1 MAANRPGSARGAVLS
16 ALDRTRR
23 LFAELAEIS
32 ADAPGVTRA
41 SFGPTESAAHDMIR
55 READT
60 LGLEQRTDAVGN
72 LYVTLPGRNREA
84 PVLMTGSHLD
94 SVPHGGNFDGAA
106 GVLAGLV
113 MLERLAA
120 ASQPECDVTL
130 MVIRA
135 EEMIWFPEH
144 YLGSRAA
151 FGLLPPDTP
160 DRVCRSDNGR
170 TLADHMVAA
179 GFDPQAIRNCERQL
193 DPAKIKAFVEVHIEQ
208 GPVLEAQ
215 DTALGIVTGIC
226 GIERNTVTFTGDT
239 GHAGTVPMDSR
250 RDALV
255 AASDFISAIHDAA
268 KKVTDLRATIG
279 ALSLHPNVVNAIPRA
294 VELTLEIRALNDAVR
309 DDFARLARYLGDN
322 ISGERRVGFSMERT
336 YEQPAVPCN
345 GDLIDALST
354 ATGAICPTAPRL
366 PSGATHDASAMADL
380 CPISMLFVRCE
391 DGVSHKPEEFA
402 ASDDMD
408 AAIQSIAAF
417 LVALEV

>member
-1 MAANRPGSARGAVLS
+1 MNWGQRAQDRLSDIARCSVDG
-16 ALDRTRR
+16 
-23 LFAELAEIS
+23 E
-32 ADAPGVTRA
+32 GVTRFPFTSQHEA
-41 SFGPTESAAHDMIR
+41 ALDAIRSWMSQAGLQVHMDAAGTLIGRKDGPE
-55 READT
+55 
-60 LGLEQRTDAVGN
+60 G
-72 LYVTLPGRNREA
+72 A
-84 PVLMTGSHLD
+84 PTFLIGSHQD
-94 SVPHGGNFDGAA
+94 SVRNGGEYDGIMGVVLGCLALEKLAADGNELPFSVEILAFADEEGVRFPTALMGPRALAGTFDPA
-106 GVLAGLV
+106 VLAMTDSDGVSL
-113 MLERLAA
+113 RNALA
-120 ASQPECDVTL
+120 
-130 MVIRA
+130 
-135 EEMIWFPEH
+135 
-144 YLGSRAA
+144 G
-151 FGLLPPDTP
+151 FGGDP
-160 DRVCRSDNGR
+160 DRVAA
-170 TLADHMVAA
+170 LA
-179 GFDPQAIRNCERQL
+179 R
-193 DPAKIKAFVEVHIEQ
+193 DPAKTLGYLEIHIEQ

-322 ISGERRVGFSMERT
+322 ISGGRRVGFSMERT

-354 ATGAICPTAPRL
+354 ATDAICPTAPRL

>member
-1 MAANRPGSARGAVLS
+1 MNWGQRAQDRLSDIARCSVDG
-16 ALDRTRR
+16 
-23 LFAELAEIS
+23 E
-32 ADAPGVTRA
+32 GVTRFPFTSQHEA
-41 SFGPTESAAHDMIR
+41 ALDAIRSWMSQAGLQVHMDAAGTLIGRKDGPE
-55 READT
+55 
-60 LGLEQRTDAVGN
+60 G
-72 LYVTLPGRNREA
+72 A
-84 PVLMTGSHLD
+84 PTFLIGSHQD
-94 SVPHGGNFDGAA
+94 SVRNGGGYDGIMGVVLGCLALEKLAADGNELPFSVEILAFADEEGVRFPTALMGPRALAGTFDPA
-106 GVLAGLV
+106 VLAMTDSDGVSL
-113 MLERLAA
+113 RNALA
-120 ASQPECDVTL
+120 
-130 MVIRA
+130 
-135 EEMIWFPEH
+135 
-144 YLGSRAA
+144 G
-151 FGLLPPDTP
+151 FGGDP
-160 DRVCRSDNGR
+160 DRVAA
-170 TLADHMVAA
+170 LA
-179 GFDPQAIRNCERQL
+179 R
-193 DPAKIKAFVEVHIEQ
+193 DPAKTLGYLEIHIEQ

-268 KKVTDLRATIG
+268 KKVTDRRATIG

>member
-1 MAANRPGSARGAVLS
+1 MNWGQCAQDRLSDIARCSV
-16 ALDRTRR
+16 DTT
-23 LFAELAEIS
+23 
-32 ADAPGVTRA
+32 GVTRFPFTPQHEA
-41 SFGPTESAAHDMIR
+41 ALDVIRLWMSQAGLKVHMDAAGTLIGRKEGPKGAPTFLIGSHQDSVRNGGRYDGIMGVVLGCLALEKLVADGIELPFSVEILAFADEEGVRFPTALMGPRALAGTFDHAVFAMTDSGGVSLRDALAGFGGDPDRFTSLA
-55 READT
+55 REPAKT
-60 LGLEQRTDAVGN
+60 LGYLEA
-72 LYVTLPGRNREA
+72 
-84 PVLMTGSHLD
+84 
-94 SVPHGGNFDGAA
+94 
-106 GVLAGLV
+106 
-113 MLERLAA
+113 
-120 ASQPECDVTL
+120 
-130 MVIRA
+130 
-135 EEMIWFPEH
+135 
-144 YLGSRAA
+144 
-151 FGLLPPDTP
+151 
-160 DRVCRSDNGR
+160 
-170 TLADHMVAA
+170 
-179 GFDPQAIRNCERQL
+179 
-193 DPAKIKAFVEVHIEQ
+193 HIEQ

-215 DTALGIVTGIC
+215 DSALGLVTGIC

-309 DDFARLARYLGDN
+309 DDFARLARSLGDN
-322 ISGERRVGFSMERT
+322 ISGGRRVGFSMERT

-345 GDLIDALST
+345 GDLIDVLSA

-380 CPISMLFVRCE
+380 CPISMLFVRCK

-417 LVALEV
+417 LVALEF

>member
-1 MAANRPGSARGAVLS
+1 MNWGQCAQDRLSYIARCSVYG
-16 ALDRTRR
+16 
-23 LFAELAEIS
+23 E
-32 ADAPGVTRA
+32 GVTRFPFTSQHEA
-41 SFGPTESAAHDMIR
+41 ALDVIRSWMSQAGLQVHMDAAGTLIGRKDGPE
-55 READT
+55 
-60 LGLEQRTDAVGN
+60 G
-72 LYVTLPGRNREA
+72 A
-84 PVLMTGSHLD
+84 PTFLIGSHQD
-94 SVPHGGNFDGAA
+94 SVRNGGGYDGIMGVVLGCLALEKLAADGNELPFSVEILAFADEEGVRFPTALMGPRALAGTFDPA
-106 GVLAGLV
+106 VLAMTDSDGVSL
-113 MLERLAA
+113 RNALA
-120 ASQPECDVTL
+120 
-130 MVIRA
+130 
-135 EEMIWFPEH
+135 
-144 YLGSRAA
+144 G
-151 FGLLPPDTP
+151 FGGDP
-160 DRVCRSDNGR
+160 DRVAA
-170 TLADHMVAA
+170 LA
-179 GFDPQAIRNCERQL
+179 R
-193 DPAKIKAFVEVHIEQ
+193 DPAKTLGYLEIHIEQ

-322 ISGERRVGFSMERT
+322 ISGGRRVGFSMERT
-336 YEQPAVPCN
+336 YEQLAVPCN

>member
-1 MAANRPGSARGAVLS
+1 MNWGQCAQDRLSDIARCSV
-16 ALDRTRR
+16 DTT
-23 LFAELAEIS
+23 
-32 ADAPGVTRA
+32 GVTRFPFTPQHEA
-41 SFGPTESAAHDMIR
+41 ALDVIRLWMSQAGLKVHMDAAGTLIGRKEGPKGAPTFLIGSHQDSVRNGGRYDGIMGVVLGCLALEKLVADGIELPFSVEILAFADEEGVRFPTALMGPRALAGTFDPAVLAMTDSDGVSLRDALAGFGGDPDRFTSLA
-55 READT
+55 REPAKT
-60 LGLEQRTDAVGN
+60 LGYLEA
-72 LYVTLPGRNREA
+72 
-84 PVLMTGSHLD
+84 
-94 SVPHGGNFDGAA
+94 
-106 GVLAGLV
+106 
-113 MLERLAA
+113 
-120 ASQPECDVTL
+120 
-130 MVIRA
+130 
-135 EEMIWFPEH
+135 
-144 YLGSRAA
+144 
-151 FGLLPPDTP
+151 
-160 DRVCRSDNGR
+160 
-170 TLADHMVAA
+170 
-179 GFDPQAIRNCERQL
+179 
-193 DPAKIKAFVEVHIEQ
+193 HIEQ

-215 DTALGIVTGIC
+215 DSALGLVTGIC

-255 AASDFISAIHDAA
+255 AASDFISEIHDAA

-309 DDFARLARYLGDN
+309 DDFARLARSLGDN
-322 ISGERRVGFSMERT
+322 ISGGRRVGFSMERT

-345 GDLIDALST
+345 GDLIDVLSA

-380 CPISMLFVRCE
+380 CPISMLFVRCK

-417 LVALEV
+417 LVALEF

>member
-1 MAANRPGSARGAVLS
+1 MNWGQCAQDRLSYIARCSVYG
-16 ALDRTRR
+16 
-23 LFAELAEIS
+23 E
-32 ADAPGVTRA
+32 GVTRFPFTSQHEA
-41 SFGPTESAAHDMIR
+41 ALDVIRSWMSQAGLQVHMDAAGTLIGRKDGPE
-55 READT
+55 
-60 LGLEQRTDAVGN
+60 G
-72 LYVTLPGRNREA
+72 A
-84 PVLMTGSHLD
+84 PTFLIGSHQD
-94 SVPHGGNFDGAA
+94 SVRNGGGYDGIMGVVLGCLALEKLAADGNELPFSVEILAFADEEGVRFPTALMGPRALAGTFDPA
-106 GVLAGLV
+106 VLAMTDSDGVSL
-113 MLERLAA
+113 RNALA
-120 ASQPECDVTL
+120 
-130 MVIRA
+130 
-135 EEMIWFPEH
+135 
-144 YLGSRAA
+144 G
-151 FGLLPPDTP
+151 FGGDP
-160 DRVCRSDNGR
+160 DRVAA
-170 TLADHMVAA
+170 LA
-179 GFDPQAIRNCERQL
+179 R
-193 DPAKIKAFVEVHIEQ
+193 DPAKTLGYLEIHIEQ

-322 ISGERRVGFSMERT
+322 ISGGCRVGFSMERT

-417 LVALEV
+417 LVALQV

>member
-1 MAANRPGSARGAVLS
+1 MNWGQRAQDRLSDIARCSVDG
-16 ALDRTRR
+16 
-23 LFAELAEIS
+23 E
-32 ADAPGVTRA
+32 GVTRFPFTSQHEA
-41 SFGPTESAAHDMIR
+41 ALDAIRSWMSQAGLQVHMDAAGTLIGRKDGPE
-55 READT
+55 
-60 LGLEQRTDAVGN
+60 G
-72 LYVTLPGRNREA
+72 A
-84 PVLMTGSHLD
+84 PTFLIGSHQD
-94 SVPHGGNFDGAA
+94 SVRNGGGYDGIMGVVLGCLALEKLATDGNELPFSVEILAFADEEGVRFPTALMGPRALAGTFDPA
-106 GVLAGLV
+106 VLAMTDSDGVSL
-113 MLERLAA
+113 RNALA
-120 ASQPECDVTL
+120 
-130 MVIRA
+130 
-135 EEMIWFPEH
+135 
-144 YLGSRAA
+144 G
-151 FGLLPPDTP
+151 FGGDP
-160 DRVCRSDNGR
+160 DRVAA
-170 TLADHMVAA
+170 LA
-179 GFDPQAIRNCERQL
+179 R
-193 DPAKIKAFVEVHIEQ
+193 DPAKTLGYLEIHIEQ

-345 GDLIDALST
+345 GDLIDALAT

-408 AAIQSIAAF
+408 AAIQSIAAC

>member
-1 MAANRPGSARGAVLS
+1 MNWGQRAQDRLSDIARCSVDG
-16 ALDRTRR
+16 
-23 LFAELAEIS
+23 E
-32 ADAPGVTRA
+32 GVTRFPFTSQHEA
-41 SFGPTESAAHDMIR
+41 ALDAIRSWMSQAGLQVHMDAAGTLIGRKDGPE
-55 READT
+55 
-60 LGLEQRTDAVGN
+60 G
-72 LYVTLPGRNREA
+72 A
-84 PVLMTGSHLD
+84 PTFLIGSHQD
-94 SVPHGGNFDGAA
+94 SVRNGGGYDGIMGVVLGCLALEKLAADGNELPFSVEILAFADEEGVRFPTALMGPRALAGTFDPA
-106 GVLAGLV
+106 VLAMTDSDGVSL
-113 MLERLAA
+113 RNALA
-120 ASQPECDVTL
+120 
-130 MVIRA
+130 
-135 EEMIWFPEH
+135 
-144 YLGSRAA
+144 G
-151 FGLLPPDTP
+151 FGGDP
-160 DRVCRSDNGR
+160 DRVAA
-170 TLADHMVAA
+170 LA
-179 GFDPQAIRNCERQL
+179 R
-193 DPAKIKAFVEVHIEQ
+193 DPAKTLGYLEIHIEQ

-215 DTALGIVTGIC
+215 DTAVGIVTGIC

-294 VELTLEIRALNDAVR
+294 VELTLEIRALNDTVR
-309 DDFARLARYLGDN
+309 DDFARLARSLGDS
-322 ISGERRVGFSMERT
+322 ISDGRRVGFSMERT
-336 YEQPAVPCN
+336 YEQPAVQCN

>member
-1 MAANRPGSARGAVLS
+1 MNWGQRAQDRLS
-16 ALDRTRR
+16 DITRCSVD
-23 LFAELAEIS
+23 EE
-32 ADAPGVTRA
+32 GVTRFPFTSQHEA
-41 SFGPTESAAHDMIR
+41 ALDVIRSWMSQAGLQVHMDAAGTLIGRKDGPE
-55 READT
+55 
-60 LGLEQRTDAVGN
+60 G
-72 LYVTLPGRNREA
+72 A
-84 PVLMTGSHLD
+84 PTFLIGSHQD
-94 SVPHGGNFDGAA
+94 SVRNGGGYDGIMGVVLGCLALEKLAADGNELPFSVEILAFADEEGVRFPTALMGPRALAGTFDPA
-106 GVLAGLV
+106 VLAMTDSDGVSL
-113 MLERLAA
+113 RNALA
-120 ASQPECDVTL
+120 
-130 MVIRA
+130 
-135 EEMIWFPEH
+135 
-144 YLGSRAA
+144 G
-151 FGLLPPDTP
+151 FGGDP
-160 DRVCRSDNGR
+160 DRVAA
-170 TLADHMVAA
+170 LA
-179 GFDPQAIRNCERQL
+179 R
-193 DPAKIKAFVEVHIEQ
+193 DPAKTLGYLEIHIEQ

>member
-1 MAANRPGSARGAVLS
+1 MNWGQCAQDRLSDIARCSV
-16 ALDRTRR
+16 DTT
-23 LFAELAEIS
+23 
-32 ADAPGVTRA
+32 GVTRFPFTPQHEA
-41 SFGPTESAAHDMIR
+41 ALDVIRLWMSQAGLKVHMDAAGTLIGRKEGPKGAPTFLIGSHQDSVRNGGRYDGIMGVVLGCLALEKLVADGIELPFSVEILAFADEEGVRFPTALMGPRALAGTFDHAVFAMTDSGGVSLRDALAGFGGDPDRFTSLA
-55 READT
+55 REPAKT
-60 LGLEQRTDAVGN
+60 LGYLEA
-72 LYVTLPGRNREA
+72 
-84 PVLMTGSHLD
+84 
-94 SVPHGGNFDGAA
+94 
-106 GVLAGLV
+106 
-113 MLERLAA
+113 
-120 ASQPECDVTL
+120 
-130 MVIRA
+130 
-135 EEMIWFPEH
+135 
-144 YLGSRAA
+144 
-151 FGLLPPDTP
+151 
-160 DRVCRSDNGR
+160 
-170 TLADHMVAA
+170 
-179 GFDPQAIRNCERQL
+179 
-193 DPAKIKAFVEVHIEQ
+193 HIEQ

-215 DTALGIVTGIC
+215 DSALGLVTGIC

-309 DDFARLARYLGDN
+309 DDFARLARSLGDN
-322 ISGERRVGFSMERT
+322 ISGGRRVGFSMERT

-345 GDLIDALST
+345 GDLIDVLS
-354 ATGAICPTAPRL
+354 AAIGAICPTAPRL

-380 CPISMLFVRCE
+380 CPISMLFVRCK

-417 LVALEV
+417 LVALEF

>member
-1 MAANRPGSARGAVLS
+1 MNWGQRAQDRLSDIARCSVDG
-16 ALDRTRR
+16 
-23 LFAELAEIS
+23 E
-32 ADAPGVTRA
+32 GVTRFPFTSQHEA
-41 SFGPTESAAHDMIR
+41 ALDAIRSWMSQAGLQVHMDAAGTLIGRKDGPEGTPTFLI
-55 READT
+55 
-60 LGLEQRTDAVGN
+60 
-72 LYVTLPGRNREA
+72 
-84 PVLMTGSHLD
+84 GSHQD
-94 SVPHGGNFDGAA
+94 SVRNGGGYDGIMGVVLGCLALEKLAADGNELPFSVEILAFADEEGVRFPTALMGPRALAGTFDPA
-106 GVLAGLV
+106 VLAMTDSDGVSL
-113 MLERLAA
+113 RNALA
-120 ASQPECDVTL
+120 
-130 MVIRA
+130 
-135 EEMIWFPEH
+135 
-144 YLGSRAA
+144 G
-151 FGLLPPDTP
+151 FGGDP
-160 DRVCRSDNGR
+160 DRVAA
-170 TLADHMVAA
+170 LA
-179 GFDPQAIRNCERQL
+179 R
-193 DPAKIKAFVEVHIEQ
+193 DPAKTLGYLEIHIEQ

>member
-1 MAANRPGSARGAVLS
+1 MNWGQRAQDRLSDIARCSVDG
-16 ALDRTRR
+16 
-23 LFAELAEIS
+23 E
-32 ADAPGVTRA
+32 GVTRFPFTSQHEA
-41 SFGPTESAAHDMIR
+41 ALDVIRSWMSQAGLQVHMDAAGTLIGRKDGPE
-55 READT
+55 
-60 LGLEQRTDAVGN
+60 G
-72 LYVTLPGRNREA
+72 A
-84 PVLMTGSHLD
+84 PTFLIGSHQD
-94 SVPHGGNFDGAA
+94 SVRNGGGYDGIMGVVLGCLALEKLAADGNELPFSVEILAFADEEGVRFPTALMGPRALAGTFDPA
-106 GVLAGLV
+106 VLAMTDSDGVSL
-113 MLERLAA
+113 RNALA
-120 ASQPECDVTL
+120 
-130 MVIRA
+130 
-135 EEMIWFPEH
+135 
-144 YLGSRAA
+144 G
-151 FGLLPPDTP
+151 FGGDP
-160 DRVCRSDNGR
+160 DRVAA
-170 TLADHMVAA
+170 LA
-179 GFDPQAIRNCERQL
+179 R
-193 DPAKIKAFVEVHIEQ
+193 DPAKTLGYLEIHIEQ

-322 ISGERRVGFSMERT
+322 ISGGRRVGFSMERT

>member
-1 MAANRPGSARGAVLS
+1 MNWGQRAQDRLSDIARCSVDG
-16 ALDRTRR
+16 
-23 LFAELAEIS
+23 E
-32 ADAPGVTRA
+32 GVTRFPFTSQHEA
-41 SFGPTESAAHDMIR
+41 ALDAIRSWMSQAGLQVHMDAAGTLIGRKDGPEGTPTFLI
-55 READT
+55 
-60 LGLEQRTDAVGN
+60 
-72 LYVTLPGRNREA
+72 
-84 PVLMTGSHLD
+84 GSHQD
-94 SVPHGGNFDGAA
+94 SVRNGGGYDGIMGVVLGCLALEKLAADGNELPFSVEILAFADEEGVRFPTALMGPRALAGTFDPA
-106 GVLAGLV
+106 VLAMTDSDGVSL
-113 MLERLAA
+113 RNALA
-120 ASQPECDVTL
+120 
-130 MVIRA
+130 
-135 EEMIWFPEH
+135 
-144 YLGSRAA
+144 G
-151 FGLLPPDTP
+151 FGGDP
-160 DRVCRSDNGR
+160 DRVAA
-170 TLADHMVAA
+170 LA
-179 GFDPQAIRNCERQL
+179 R
-193 DPAKIKAFVEVHIEQ
+193 DPAKTLGYLEIHIEQ

-322 ISGERRVGFSMERT
+322 ISGERRLGFSMERT